1 VWVSSSKY
9 GSVKKTLVARPEKKT
24 LDFEKGRSA
33 AKMAT
38 STFAYKNLALVN

>member
-1 VWVSSSKY
+1 VGFLFQIWQC
-9 GSVKKTLVARPEKKT
+9 KKNVGRVPEKKT